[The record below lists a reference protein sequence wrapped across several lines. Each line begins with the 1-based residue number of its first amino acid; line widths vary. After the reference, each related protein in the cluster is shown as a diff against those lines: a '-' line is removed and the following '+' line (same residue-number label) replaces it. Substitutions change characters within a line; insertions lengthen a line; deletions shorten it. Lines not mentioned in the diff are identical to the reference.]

1 MTYIYIL
8 KLQYNKYYIGKTNNP
23 KFRLKQHFNTNGS
36 SWTKKYKPINIH
48 QIIPDC
54 DNFDEDKWTI
64 KFMMKYGINN
74 VRGGTFCQLKLSN
87 EDKNIINKMINSAEN
102 KCYKCGEN
110 GHFANQCSEKEE
122 SEEKEWLCSYCN
134 KGFDTKKGAQYH
146 ENVHCKKRKQMKKNT
161 TKIQV
166 WLCDFC
172 GKEFKTKKGATYHE
186 NFYCK
191 NKKKYEESD
200 DESDEESDDEL
211 TIENLEE
218 TFYELDKKDGI
229 YELYKKKY
237 LWWQGSLYEESKD
250 DETPKSMVRS
260 FRLNGRWE
268 YEDYNWRPIKK

>member
-134 KGFDTKKGAQYH
+134 KGFDTKK
-146 ENVHCKKRKQMKKNT
+146 R
-161 TKIQV
+161 
-166 WLCDFC
+166 
-172 GKEFKTKKGATYHE
+172 
-186 NFYCK
+186 
-191 NKKKYEESD
+191 
-200 DESDEESDDEL
+200 
-211 TIENLEE
+211 
-218 TFYELDKKDGI
+218 
-229 YELYKKKY
+229 
-237 LWWQGSLYEESKD
+237 
-250 DETPKSMVRS
+250 RS
-260 FRLNGRWE
+260 
-268 YEDYNWRPIKK
+268 IS